1 MAGNA
6 FDEQDMPPQGGGG
19 PMPPMPPQG
28 APPQG
33 AQPGLP
39 PQLLEQIMQLMQGAQ
54 GAYDQTVPGPQMP
67 PGMPQQEPEGDE
79 GGHVCPMC
87 GSKC

>member
-6 FDEQDMPPQGGGG
+6 FDEQDMPPQGG

-28 APPQG
+28 APPQQG
-33 AQPGLP
+33 GQPPLP